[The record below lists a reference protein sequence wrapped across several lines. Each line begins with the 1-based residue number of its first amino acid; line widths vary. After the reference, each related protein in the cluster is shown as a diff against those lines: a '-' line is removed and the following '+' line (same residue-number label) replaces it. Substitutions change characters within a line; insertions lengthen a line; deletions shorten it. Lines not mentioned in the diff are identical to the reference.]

1 MNARKDNVIVVCHAL
16 TGNARL
22 DQWWGDMLGPN
33 KPFDTSKYF
42 ILCANVL
49 GSCYGSTG
57 PRSID
62 PRTGKP
68 YGKDFPLVTIRDTVR
83 LHLEILTEKLKV
95 SSIYAVVGGSMGG
108 MQTLEWTLLGK
119 NLVKSAV
126 VIGCGAR
133 HCAWQ
138 IGFGETQRLAI
149 YNDPKWNNGDIDFK

>member
-22 DQWWGDMLGPN
+22 DQWWGDMLGPD

-68 YGKDFPLVTIRDTVR
+68 YGKNFPLVTIRDTVR

-119 NLVKSAV
+119 DLVKSAV

-133 HCAWQ
+133 HSAWQ